1 MTTRGHSP
9 FTRLPR
15 IKAYRLYGIALCPQ
29 VHLREYVRITSNSA
43 CIIATLP
50 LTMPLA
56 HFRIHRTHI
65 IPLQVVIVLLF
76 AAIYY
81 PLVPM
86 GIDEWP
92 SPLNETMSQFE
103 VAVWFS
109 TGNVISFQVWILP
122 VCGGSADRR
131 KEGLN

>member
-1 MTTRGHSP
+1 
-9 FTRLPR
+9 
-15 IKAYRLYGIALCPQ
+15 
-29 VHLREYVRITSNSA
+29 
-43 CIIATLP
+43 
-50 LTMPLA
+50 MPLA